1 MKKLDLTRAGDGKD
15 LLDTLE
21 RRNRELATL
30 LNIAKA
36 LTSSLNLDEVL
47 NLILENV
54 SLLLKSQTWSLLLV
68 DEDTGDLTFEIAVSP
83 PSEALQQRRIPKG
96 QGIAGWVAEHG
107 ESLLIRDVAQD
118 PRFSPPIDAAVSFP
132 TRSIVGVPVRSRDKV
147 LGVIELVNIQPE
159 GSFDQGDLAILEA
172 VADFVAI
179 ALENARHVDR
189 INQLIITDDLTGL
202 FNARHFHSLLDYE
215 IERAR
220 RFATDLSVVFVD
232 LDYFKQVNDT
242 WGHLVGSRV
251 LSETGRLI
259 REHTR
264 KVNLSARYGGD
275 EFIILLPATDKAGA
289 LVMAEN
295 LRQLLRKHA
304 FPAGDGHSLH
314 LTASFGVA
322 TFPGDADTKHDLIM
336 LADQAMYRVKESTRD
351 GVLGA

>member
-1 MKKLDLTRAGDGKD
+1 MKKLDLTRAGDGKE
-15 LLDTLE
+15 LLSTLE

-68 DEDTGDLTFEIAVSP
+68 DEETGDLTFEIAVSP

-107 ESLLIRDVAQD
+107 ESLLIRDVDKD
-118 PRFSPPIDAAVSFP
+118 PRFSPSLDAAVSFA
-132 TRSIVGVPVRSRDKV
+132 TRSIVGVPVRNRDKV

-159 GSFDQGDLAILEA
+159 GVFDEGDLAILEA

-202 FNARHFHSLLDYE
+202 FNARHFHTLLDYE

-220 RFATDLSVVFVD
+220 RFHTALSLVFVD
-232 LDYFKQVNDT
+232 LDHFKQVNDT

-251 LSETGRLI
+251 LCETGRLI

-295 LRQLLRKHA
+295 LRQLLREHP
-304 FPAGDGHSLH
+304 FPTGEGHQLH

-322 TFPGDADTKHDLIM
+322 TFPADATTKHDLIM
-336 LADQAMYRVKESTRD
+336 LADQAMYRVKETTRD